1 MNQLVNI
8 SAERQAEA
16 VVLNELEIEELAL
29 QKTEQILTDFNI
41 KRPTA
46 RMYPEL
52 ARKIH
57 DQGQG
62 EEEERSTNMEYQI
75 FDGESQEQKRRQE
88 KANRKKVSKS
98 KKIMEKRR
106 KWCWGRCGPRV
117 GARGDGGQNNS

>member
-1 MNQLVNI
+1 MNI

-16 VVLNELEIEELAL
+16 VVLNELEIEEMVL
-29 QKTEQILTDFNI
+29 QKTEQILTDLNI

-117 GARGDGGQNNS
+117 AARGDGGQNNS